1 VSARL
6 LILEAGTAPSNNLM
20 RSLSAGDGS
29 LTLVGCNVSRF
40 TLKKS
45 TARRN
50 YLLPATTRDYLSA
63 LRRIIRAERIDLV
76 LPTSD
81 ADVLILGK
89 LRQRIGC
96 RTFLPSN
103 SAIARCQDK
112 YALTRLLRSKK
123 IPAPL
128 TYRVRGHR
136 DVDGVFRRFR
146 GHDRLWCRIRTGSG
160 SLGAIPV
167 RTPDQV
173 RGWMAFWEGMRSV
186 PPGSFTLSEYL
197 DGRDYC
203 VQSIWKDGS
212 LVLAKMAE
220 RILYIDT
227 GSPSGRSSMPSLAK
241 TVHDSEAID
250 VASRAIRALD
260 RRASGVFFV
269 DMKERKPGEPCV
281 TEINAGRFAT
291 MTNIHDLTGK
301 YNMALT
307 FVRVAL
313 GEDVRIPNAYDFDE
327 GRYLV
332 RSVDTLPVIVTK
344 DQLFRGIRTVMD

>member
-20 RSLSAGDGS
+20 RSLSEGDRS

-45 TARRN
+45 PTRRN
-50 YLLPATTRDYLSA
+50 YLLPATTKDYLPA

-81 ADVLILGK
+81 ADVLTLGK

-112 YALTRLLRSKK
+112 YALTRLLRSRR

-136 DVDGVFRRFR
+136 DVEAVFRRFR

-173 RGWMAFWEGMRSV
+173 RGWMAFWEGMRSI

-203 VQSIWKDGS
+203 VQSIWKDGN

-241 TVHDSEAID
+241 TVHVSKAID
-250 VASRAIRALD
+250 IASHAISTLD

-269 DMKERKPGEPCV
+269 DMKEREPGKPCV

-313 GEDVRIPNAYDFDE
+313 GEDVQIPNAYDFGK

-332 RSVDTLPVIVTK
+332 RSVDTLPDIVTK

>member
-1 VSARL
+1 MAARL

-20 RSLSAGDGS
+20 RSLSEGDAS
-29 LTLVGCNVSRF
+29 LKLIGCSASRF

-50 YLLPATTRDYLSA
+50 YLLPFSTRDYLSA
-63 LRRIIRAERIDLV
+63 LRRIIRSERIDLV
-76 LPTSD
+76 IPTSD
-81 ADVLILGK
+81 ADVLTLGK

-103 SAIARCQDK
+103 PAIARCQDK
-112 YALTRLLRSKK
+112 YAVTRLLRSKR

-128 TYRVRGHR
+128 TYRIRSHR
-136 DVDGVFRRFR
+136 DVETVFKRFR
-146 GHDRLWCRIRTGSG
+146 GHSKLWCRIRTGSG

-167 RTPDQV
+167 RTAAQV

-197 DGRDYC
+197 EGRDYC
-203 VQSIWKDGS
+203 VQSIWKNGG

-250 VASRAIRALD
+250 VATRAVRALD

-269 DMKERKPGEPCV
+269 DMKERKERDPCV

-301 YNMALT
+301 YNMAVT
-307 FVRVAL
+307 YVRVAL
-313 GEDVRIPNAYDFDE
+313 GQDVRIPNASDFGD
-327 GRYLV
+327 GHYLV
-332 RSVDTLPVIVTK
+332 RSVDTLPAIVSE
-344 DQLFRGIRTVMD
+344 DQLFRGARTVMD